1 MSITLLTA
9 VPGGGKTS
17 YAVWHVIKK
26 AHEEGKIIYT
36 CGIPKLKIPTI
47 EITIEQV
54 RKWYEAT
61 TNDQNLPELVNLEH
75 GSILVIDEVQ
85 KIWPATGS
93 KITEDIKDL
102 SVHRHYGLSFFL
114 ITQSPNLIHRNVLAL
129 VDRHLHIRPTWAGRK
144 IYEWAEYC
152 RNPSAKS
159 NKDAAI
165 TFNYKLPKESF
176 QLYHSAT
183 QHVKP
188 IKRVPMSFYVF
199 TFAIILTIAFGYYAS
214 TKVLSKTQKEDDSPI
229 PSATAAETVPEK
241 VVKEEKGTQQENIVK
256 VSQPVPAYFDT
267 QLLTASIDWSKI
279 SACLSNKSGCVCYG
293 LSAERLVVPKES
305 CELAV
310 QNGWSK
316 ATKKT

>member
-47 EITIEQV
+47 EISIEDV
-54 RKWYEAT
+54 RRWHEIK
-61 TNDQNLPELVNLEH
+61 TNDQNLPELVNFEH
-75 GSILVIDEVQ
+75 GAILVIDEVQ

-93 KITEDIKDL
+93 KVSDDIKEL

-152 RNPSAKS
+152 RNPAAQS

-165 TFNYKLPKESF
+165 TFSYKLPKDSF

-188 IKRVPMSFYVF
+188 VKRVPMAFYVF
-199 TFAIILTIAFGYYAS
+199 VIALVLTIVFIYYSAS
-214 TKVLSKTQKEDDSPI
+214 RVINKNSDEQKNGMFTT
-229 PSATAAETVPEK
+229 ANAAETAPQ
-241 VVKEEKGTQQENIVK
+241 KEEKPKRTRIGVLSFSGNLPQTIVPSS
-256 VSQPVPAYFDT
+256 VSEFG
-267 QLLTASIDWSKI
+267 QLLPRSTSFYLPGVVAPSWS
-279 SACLSNKSGCVCYG
+279 LFRSGWPARAAAG
-293 LSAERLVVPKES
+293 
-305 CELAV
+305 
-310 QNGWSK
+310 
-316 ATKKT
+316 